1 MTRLTRLTLTL
12 LILNLLALSGCTQSS
27 DNDIVKPNDDL
38 SNQAR
43 VYFISP
49 LDGQTVAN
57 TFKIRFGL
65 QGMGIAPAGVVKD
78 NTGHHHL
85 LVNLKELP
93 DMSASLPATDQ
104 IIHFGGGQ
112 TETVLELPPGQHS
125 LQLLLGDFAHRP
137 HANPI
142 LSEKITIF
150 VE

>member
-1 MTRLTRLTLTL
+1 MV
-12 LILNLLALSGCTQSS
+12 ALVGCKQSNDS
-27 DNDIVKPNDDL
+27 DIAKPNDDL
-38 SNQAR
+38 SNQAK

-49 LDGQTVAN
+49 LNGETVSS

-65 QGMGIAPAGVVKD
+65 QGMGIAPSGVAKE

-85 LVNLKELP
+85 LVNLNELP
-93 DMSASLPATDQ
+93 DLSASLPATDQ